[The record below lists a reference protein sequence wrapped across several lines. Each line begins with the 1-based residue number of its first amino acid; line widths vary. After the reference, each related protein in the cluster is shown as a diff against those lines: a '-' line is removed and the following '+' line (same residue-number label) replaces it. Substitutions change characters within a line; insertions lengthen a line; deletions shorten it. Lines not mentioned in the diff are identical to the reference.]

1 MRALLAG
8 ISTCAPGPADVC
20 SGCTLSARPPA
31 ASERARR
38 RGDEAKFCASPAR
51 RAARPTTRRGRS
63 HLPVRDKLQ
72 TGDRAARGLA
82 RPLPCSAG
90 LQARGLRFRCCV
102 GSDAS
107 APPRRCR
114 RRTQHRRAGAPHTVA
129 ERVKPI
135 PCGQWEWFH
144 KVMRGTERS
153 SCRRATA
160 APKPLRM
167 HRRDDGAAS
176 RRRRAALQRCAST
189 AGHPSSGLT
198 PWRTGPTAVRV
209 CAPPPCE
216 RTRRVVGVGFAHH
229 YLNGVPAPGRLLQ
242 LKGVC
247 GTVHWGFI
255 SGCTL
260 SEPFPAR
267 FSAFKS
273 LPHVLV
279 HSLCRLRGSSRAIF
293 SGWQR
298 RGHLPV
304 L

>member
-1 MRALLAG
+1 MLPRLLA
-8 ISTCAPGPADVC
+8 
-20 SGCTLSARPPA
+20 A
-31 ASERARR
+31 AGGERSIDA
-38 RGDEAKFCASPAR
+38 PAR
-51 RAARPTTRRGRS
+51 RTPSQSVCNRS
-63 HLPVRDKLQ
+63 R
-72 TGDRAARGLA
+72 
-82 RPLPCSAG
+82 
-90 LQARGLRFRCCV
+90 
-102 GSDAS
+102 
-107 APPRRCR
+107 
-114 RRTQHRRAGAPHTVA
+114 
-129 ERVKPI
+129 
-135 PCGQWEWFH
+135 GQWEWFH

-279 HSLCRLRGSSRAIF
+279 HSL
-293 SGWQR
+293 
-298 RGHLPV
+298 
-304 L
+304 